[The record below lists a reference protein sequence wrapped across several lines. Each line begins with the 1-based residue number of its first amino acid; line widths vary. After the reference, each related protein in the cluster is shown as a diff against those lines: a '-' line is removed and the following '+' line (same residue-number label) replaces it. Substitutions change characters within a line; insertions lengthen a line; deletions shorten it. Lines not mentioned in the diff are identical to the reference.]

1 MSFTKLVI
9 PDPPHG
15 LWIVSLEDGQILG
28 YLGQEDDHMEVLH
41 IAEEIVRM
49 WNNTETISISP
60 RTASLWGS
68 PSTNVLLLAP
78 EETASKPQ
86 IGAVI
91 DGVLLLEEQNGKEI
105 TTLESEAEAAPSL
118 SAGSG
123 EERAKEGSSSLE
135 EETIKGDTMAAAK
148 LRVGDCI
155 AWKSDGGVLRT
166 GQYLGTHAARLKS
179 EDASKTD
186 IAAAEG
192 LLRVWGTRNPKSA
205 KSLSKE
211 IKAGNYSYQVVPA
224 DKVFK
229 IQ

>member
-15 LWIVSLEDGQILG
+15 LWIVSLDDGQILG
-28 YLGQEDDHMEVLH
+28 YLGQEDDHVEVLH

-49 WNNTETISISP
+49 WNSTETISISP

-68 PSTNVLLLAP
+68 PATDVLLLSP

-91 DGVLLLEEQNGKEI
+91 DGVLLLEEQDGKEI
-105 TTLESEAEAAPSL
+105 TTFESEAKAAPSL
-118 SAGSG
+118 STGSR
-123 EERAKEGSSSLE
+123 EESDEEGSSSLKE
-135 EETIKGDTMAAAK
+135 KTIKGSIMAPAK

-155 AWKSDGGVLRT
+155 AWKSDSGTLRT

-192 LLRVWGTRNPKSA
+192 LLRVWSTQNPKSA
-205 KSLSKE
+205 KSLSKD
-211 IKAGNYSYQVVPA
+211 IKAGNYSYQVVSA